1 VIERDIVGPTLGLD
15 LPAPGYDLAG
25 MSGGPMLALVQ
36 GEAVIGWRLAGVIY
50 SCSREIGEIV
60 VAARADF
67 IGADGQVLR

>member
-1 VIERDIVGPTLGLD
+1 
-15 LPAPGYDLAG
+15 
-25 MSGGPMLALVQ
+25 MLALVQ

>member
-60 VAARADF
+60 VAARAEF